1 MIVRKRAGQEAEPGA
16 ARLFGLAVLALLGF
30 ALPVFTG
37 EITAGDAART
47 EGPKVFV
54 VSREVDAGALLKT
67 IPFIAPVATRE
78 EAQVEVLIEPKGPA
92 PGGEFVLTFTGLR
105 EFAGKG
111 QTLTYA
117 PGPTETGEQVEA
129 GLSRT
134 LQMGLMR
141 FVAGTPAAR
150 RVRIGLRDR
159 VKPTDVVDRWDS
171 WVFSA
176 SANGMFQGEKTY
188 VSRMFFGS
196 FSANRVTPDL
206 KVRMSLAVSTQRDRF
221 DYGDDEIRSRSESR
235 GFEGLFV
242 KSLGEHWSAGAYV
255 SAGSSTFEN
264 VRTKVAVAPAV
275 EYNVFP
281 YSESTRRQLR
291 VLYSLGFDLARYREE
306 TIYEKLQDRL
316 LRQELEAAFEVKRE
330 WGTVSVSL
338 EASNYFHDFRKN
350 RLEFNSEISIR
361 VFKGLSFY
369 IHGGG
374 ARIRDQLSL
383 PRRGASLDEII
394 LQRKQLATSYNYY
407 VMAGFSYTFGSIFS
421 NIVNPRFGSG
431 GGGVSISISQ

>member
-1 MIVRKRAGQEAEPGA
+1 MRKRAGQAAGPGA
-16 ARLFGLAVLALLGF
+16 ARLFSLAALAVLGF
-30 ALPVFTG
+30 ALPVFPG
-37 EITAGDAART
+37 EIAAGDAKRT

-54 VSREVDAGALLKT
+54 MSREFDAGALLKP
-67 IPFIAPVATRE
+67 IPFVTPVATRD
-78 EAQVEVLIEPKGPA
+78 EAQVEVLIDPRGPV
-92 PGGEFVLTFTGLR
+92 PGTEFVLTFTGLR

-117 PGPTETGEQVEA
+117 PGPAETKAQVEA

-134 LQMGLMR
+134 LQMGLMK

-150 RVRIGLRDR
+150 RVRISLRDR

-171 WVFSA
+171 WVFSS

-188 VSRMFFGS
+188 ASRMFFGS
-196 FSANRVTPDL
+196 FSANRVTPAL
-206 KVRMSLAVSTQRDRF
+206 KIRMSLSVSTQRDRF
-221 DYGDDEIRSRSESR
+221 DYAGEEIRSRSESR
-235 GFEGLFV
+235 GFEGLFG
-242 KSLGEHWSAGAYV
+242 KSLGEHWSAGVYV
-255 SAGSSTFEN
+255 TGASSTFDN
-264 VRTKVAVAPAV
+264 IRSKVAVATAV

-291 VLYSLGFDLARYREE
+291 VLYWVGTNLVRYREE
-306 TIYEKLQDRL
+306 TIYEKLRENLPQ
-316 LRQELEAAFEVKRE
+316 QGLEAAFEVKRG
-330 WGTVSVSL
+330 WGTISASL
-338 EASNYFHDFRKN
+338 KSQNYLHDFAKY
-350 RLEFNSEISIR
+350 RLDLNSEISIR
-361 VFKGLSFY
+361 VFKGLSFN

-407 VMAGFSYTFGSIFS
+407 VMAGFSYSFGSIFS

-431 GGGVSISISQ
+431 GSSVSISIHQ

>member
-1 MIVRKRAGQEAEPGA
+1 MRKKAGRAAGPGA
-16 ARLFGLAVLALLGF
+16 VRLFGVAALAFLGF
-30 ALPVFTG
+30 ALPIFSG
-37 EITAGDAART
+37 KIAAADATMT

-54 VSREVDAGALLKT
+54 VSREFDVGALLKA
-67 IPFIAPVATRE
+67 IPFVAPVATRE
-78 EAQVEVLIEPKGPA
+78 EAQVEVLIDSRGPA
-92 PGGEFVLTFTGLR
+92 PGTEFVLTFTGLR
-105 EFAGKG
+105 EFAGRG

-117 PGPTETGEQVEA
+117 PQPAETREQTEA

-150 RVRIGLRDR
+150 HVRIGLKDR
-159 VKPTDVVDRWDS
+159 VKPTDVIDPWNF

-188 VSRMFFGS
+188 GSGMFFGS
-196 FSANRVTPDL
+196 FSANRVTPAL
-206 KVRMSLAVSTQRDRF
+206 KLRMSLSASSQRDRF
-221 DYGDDEIRSRSESR
+221 DYEGDVIRSRSESQ
-235 GFEGLFV
+235 GFEGLLA
-242 KSLGEHWSAGAYV
+242 KSLGEHWSVGVFLTGA
-255 SAGSSTFEN
+255 SSTYEN
-264 VRTKVAVAPAV
+264 IRTKLAVAPAV

-281 YSESTRRQLR
+281 YSQSTRRQLR
-291 VLYSLGFDLARYREE
+291 IQYWVGTNLVRYREE
-306 TIYEKLQDRL
+306 TIYEKIRENLPQQGL
-316 LRQELEAAFEVKRE
+316 GVAFEVKRG
-330 WGTVSVSL
+330 WGTISTSL
-338 EASNYFHDFRKN
+338 ESQNYLHDFGKYRVE
-350 RLEFNSEISIR
+350 LNSEISVR
-361 VFKGLSFY
+361 VFKGFSFN

-383 PRRGASLDEII
+383 PRRGASLDDIL

-431 GGGVSISISQ
+431 DGGVSISINN